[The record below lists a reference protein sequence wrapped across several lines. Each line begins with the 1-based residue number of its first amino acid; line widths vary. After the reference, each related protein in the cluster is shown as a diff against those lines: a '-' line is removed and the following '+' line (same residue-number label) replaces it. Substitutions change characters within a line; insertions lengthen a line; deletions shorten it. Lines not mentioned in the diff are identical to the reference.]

1 MWDFL
6 WTWLV
11 CVISSE
17 LCKFDSTCS
26 FFFVIVEKV
35 LGSCWYLLSIL
46 RQEECWMKVCS
57 LEQEDCK
64 YWFLYCSDANNPIRA
79 AWFKSSNIS
88 SLCDGTSDFFQ
99 FGIYGEAVTSGT
111 TASRFFN
118 KYYFCV
124 WWGLR
129 NLR

>member
-6 WTWLV
+6 WAWLV
-11 CVISSE
+11 SVISSE

-26 FFFVIVEKV
+26 FFFVKKV

-57 LEQEDCK
+57 LEQHDCK
-64 YWFLYCSDANNPIRA
+64 YWFLYCSDADNPIRA

-88 SLCDGTSDFFQ
+88 SLCDGTSDFFSLAFMVTQ
-99 FGIYGEAVTSGT
+99 WLLELQPQGSSTSTTSVFGGA
-111 TASRFFN
+111 
-118 KYYFCV
+118 
-124 WWGLR
+124 WGIWG
-129 NLR
+129 N